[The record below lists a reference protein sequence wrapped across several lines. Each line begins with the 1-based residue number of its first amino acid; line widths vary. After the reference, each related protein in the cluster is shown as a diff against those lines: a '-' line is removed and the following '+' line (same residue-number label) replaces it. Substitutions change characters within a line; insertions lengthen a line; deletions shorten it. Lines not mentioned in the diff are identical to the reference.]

1 MRLPSK
7 VGDFKAN
14 IIDKAISLMTPIALL
29 IALWIHAFFESLA
42 LGIEQTVSGAWIIV
56 VAILA
61 HKIGESLSLVSIH
74 INKYIGNKLGKMI

>member
-14 IIDKAISLMTPIALL
+14 IIDKGISLMTPIALL
-29 IALWIHAFFESLA
+29 IALWIHVFSESLA
-42 LGIEQTVSGAWIIV
+42 LDIEQTISGAWIII

-61 HKIGESLSLVSIH
+61 HKIGENLSLVSID
-74 INKYIGNKLGKMI
+74 INKYIGNKLSKMI